1 MYTMSCQ
8 VMSTVFLLMVVLEVE
23 VVEVVQAFFAVQPW
37 SPLPP
42 SLSGGQG
49 DHVHSLRPRGDL
61 G

>member
-1 MYTMSCQ
+1 
-8 VMSTVFLLMVVLEVE
+8 MSTVFLLVVVLEVE

-37 SPLPP
+37 SPLAPP